1 MIQRIQSLYLLI
13 ATALMGLALILPIA
27 TFTSST
33 DVVYTL
39 SAFSLSTD
47 AGSES
52 LSTIWM
58 GILMAAATV
67 LPLVTLFMF
76 KRRMLQVRLCAVEI
90 VLLLGCIAFEAI
102 YYYLAGA
109 NALEDVEIEHRQFGW
124 AAIMPII
131 ALVLSAM
138 AARAT
143 FKDEVMVRSFDRI
156 R

>member
-1 MIQRIQSLYLLI
+1 MIQRIQSLYLLV
-13 ATALMGLALILPIA
+13 AAALMGLALILPVA
-27 TFTSST
+27 LFTLSSGE
-33 DVVYTL
+33 VYTL
-39 SAFSLSTD
+39 SAFSLSS
-47 AGSES
+47 AAES
-52 LSTIWM
+52 QSTIWM
-58 GILMAAATV
+58 GILMVAAAV
-67 LPLVTLFMF
+67 LPFITLFLF

-109 NALEDVEIEHRQFGW
+109 NALENADVEHRQFGW

-131 ALVLSAM
+131 ALILSAM

>member
-13 ATALMGLALILPIA
+13 ATALMGLALILPVA

-47 AGSES
+47 AES

>member
-13 ATALMGLALILPIA
+13 ATALMGLALILPVA
-27 TFTSST
+27 TFTSSA

-39 SAFSLSTD
+39 SAFSLSSD
-47 AGSES
+47 IES

-58 GILMAAATV
+58 GILMAAATA

-109 NALEDVEIEHRQFGW
+109 NALENVEIEHRQFGW

>member
-13 ATALMGLALILPIA
+13 ATALMGVALLMPVA
-27 TFTSST
+27 TFTAT
-33 DVVYTL
+33 TGEVFTL
-39 SAFSLSTD
+39 SAFSLSS
-47 AGSES
+47 AGLSQ
-52 LSTIWM
+52 STIWM
-58 GILMAAATV
+58 GILMVAATV
-67 LPLVTLFMF
+67 LPFITLFLF

-102 YYYLAGA
+102 YYYLSGA
-109 NALEDVEIEHRQFGW
+109 NALAEVAHRQFGW

-131 ALVLSAM
+131 ALILSAM